1 MSEVVEAIHA
11 RCVEMDLADIVA
23 FQCDWNEEVVAQFY
37 ATLWVDTINHVMH
50 WTLEGKRYA
59 VSIVAF
65 ARLFG
70 FNIGDENGS
79 YVKDESKIDLHV
91 GSELEDTKMHFMY
104 DGAYIDS
111 GKPVF
116 GKNIGLTP
124 YYKFLNQLFRGT
136 IAPKGGNV
144 DNISHRAKDLLAQM
158 APGMPKFLVFEFIWN
173 EIIHCSHDGS
183 SGCHYAP
190 PTFSI

>member
-1 MSEVVEAIHA
+1 MDWQYLRRMTSPVSEVVEAIHA
-11 RCVEMDLADIVA
+11 RCVEMDLANIMA

-116 GKNIGLTP
+116 WKEHWTH
-124 YYKFLNQLFRGT
+124 T
-136 IAPKGGNV
+136 
-144 DNISHRAKDLLAQM
+144 LLQVSK
-158 APGMPKFLVFEFIWN
+158 PVVQRH
-173 EIIHCSHDGS
+173 HCS
-183 SGCHYAP
+183 
-190 PTFSI
+190 